1 MYVHCYYYSHCPGTR
16 YSAKLRGGA
25 AMRDSWSCWP
35 RQGPQLRNGSAPGA
49 LLGPRWVP
57 GTTDARLLQISY
69 NHSQT

>member
-1 MYVHCYYYSHCPGTR
+1 
-16 YSAKLRGGA
+16 
-25 AMRDSWSCWP
+25 MRDSWSCWP